1 MNLKLAI
8 ASWFVTAS
16 LAVAAGVAATFGN
29 VAIGLG
35 PLLWPLLRLP
45 YDETYP
51 EAPTERF
58 LWWICAVIG
67 IAIGVAVFVF
77 VSRRLAPARKGGP
90 LPRRGASV

>member
-1 MNLKLAI
+1 MNLILAI

-45 YDETYP
+45 YDQTYP
-51 EAPTERF
+51 EAPTERLL
-58 LWWICAVIG
+58 LWISAVIG
-67 IAIGVAVFVF
+67 IAIGLAVFVV
-77 VSRRLAPARKGGP
+77 VSRRLALPEKGGP